1 MAPVCPLDAGG
12 PVEEEEAMAISVL
25 LVDDEEVF
33 IQTLA
38 KRLTL
43 RRFNVYTATRRE
55 RVFESLRN
63 NLIDIVLLDVRMPD
77 LDGIEAT
84 QDIKVAYPLI
94 EVILLTG
101 HASMEA
107 SLEGL
112 KRGAFDYLLK
122 PVNIDELV
130 YKIEDAYRKKGL
142 QEEKIRRLE
151 DRSDQAADEAESG
164 ASD

>member
-1 MAPVCPLDAGG
+1 MS
-12 PVEEEEAMAISVL
+12 ISVL

-33 IQTLA
+33 VQALA

-55 RVFESLRN
+55 RVFETLAE
-63 NLIDIVLLDVRMPD
+63 NLIDIVLLDVKMPD

-84 QDIKVAYPLI
+84 QEIKTAYPLI

-107 SLEGL
+107 SLEGM
-112 KRGAFDYLLK
+112 KKGAFDYLLK

-130 YKIEDAYRKKGL
+130 YKIEDAYRKKKL

-151 DRSDQAADEAESG
+151 DRSDRAIDEAETG

>member
-1 MAPVCPLDAGG
+1 MV
-12 PVEEEEAMAISVL
+12 V
-25 LVDDEEVF
+25 
-33 IQTLA
+33 
-38 KRLTL
+38 
-43 RRFNVYTATRRE
+43 
-55 RVFESLRN
+55 
-63 NLIDIVLLDVRMPD
+63 LDVRMPD

-84 QDIKVAYPLI
+84 QKIKTSHPLV

-112 KRGAFDYLLK
+112 KMGAFDYLIK

-130 YKIEDAYRKKGL
+130 YKIEDAHRKKEL
-142 QEEKIRRLE
+142 QEEKIRRL
-151 DRSDQAADEAESG
+151 RDQTDETADEAGSG

>member
-1 MAPVCPLDAGG
+1 
-12 PVEEEEAMAISVL
+12 MAISVL

-33 IQTLA
+33 VQTLA

-43 RRFNVYTATRRE
+43 RRFNVYTATRKE
-55 RVFESLRN
+55 RVYETLSE
-63 NLIDIVLLDVRMPD
+63 NLIDVVLLDVKMPD

-84 QDIKVAYPLI
+84 RDIKATFPLI

-107 SLEGL
+107 SLEGM
-112 KRGAFDYLLK
+112 KQGAFDYLLK

-130 YKIEDAYRKKGL
+130 YKIEDAFRKKQL
-142 QEEKIRRLE
+142 QEEKIRHLE
-151 DRSDQAADEAESG
+151 NRTDGVADGDELT
-164 ASD
+164 D